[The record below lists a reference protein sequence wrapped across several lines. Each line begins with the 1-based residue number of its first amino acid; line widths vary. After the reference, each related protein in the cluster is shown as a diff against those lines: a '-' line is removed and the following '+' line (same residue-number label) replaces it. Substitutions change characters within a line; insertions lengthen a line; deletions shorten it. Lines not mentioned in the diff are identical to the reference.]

1 MMGVFSKQSDSI
13 TKVEICGFLIYSPG
27 TDLGSLIGSTQCENF
42 SIYKQLRFYV
52 K

>member
-27 TDLGSLIGSTQCENF
+27 LNFFQYQC
-42 SIYKQLRFYV
+42 R
-52 K
+52 